1 MEKRTKILLE
11 HVPHSLNYGTTMMA
25 INFINFFKDKNV
37 DIFLDTQNIED
48 ISRLKESCEYSN
60 IYKDSFF
67 KRRKNK
73 FIRIFYKLFIQPFVL
88 RKYDY
93 IFILGGDDLSEYYGR
108 LLFFINA
115 LSMMM
120 YSQKRKRLFLLG
132 QSVGPFTGI
141 NKLIAKILIKNSN
154 LYTRDTYC
162 SEYLRNNL
170 KINYFKEMKD
180 LAFLDLPFQ
189 KNERIDILNKYN
201 LEESKYISIVPSGL
215 YKSYTL
221 NYNTYLKNWIQ
232 VIETLLENYPK
243 EKILLLAHV
252 VSSDSSS
259 DINII
264 EDIYSSI
271 SFEKRKQIVKIITPI
286 LPVEA
291 RYLLG
296 NSIYTITG
304 RMHAAVSTFQMYKPA
319 ISLSYSIKYKGV
331 IGDLGRSDLII
342 EASNNSIWEKYLVK
356 EKILDKIKYLKE
368 NYTNIIKEIKESI
381 DITKKEVEKNLN
393 EIKEILKRSEK

>member
-1 MEKRTKILLE
+1 M
-11 HVPHSLNYGTTMMA
+11 
-25 INFINFFKDKNV
+25 
-37 DIFLDTQNIED
+37 
-48 ISRLKESCEYSN
+48 
-60 IYKDSFF
+60 
-67 KRRKNK
+67 
-73 FIRIFYKLFIQPFVL
+73 
-88 RKYDY
+88 
-93 IFILGGDDLSEYYGR
+93 
-108 LLFFINA
+108 
-115 LSMMM
+115 
-120 YSQKRKRLFLLG
+120 
-132 QSVGPFTGI
+132 
-141 NKLIAKILIKNSN
+141 
-154 LYTRDTYC
+154 
-162 SEYLRNNL
+162 
-170 KINYFKEMKD
+170 
-180 LAFLDLPFQ
+180 
-189 KNERIDILNKYN
+189 
-201 LEESKYISIVPSGL
+201 
-215 YKSYTL
+215 
-221 NYNTYLKNWIQ
+221 
-232 VIETLLENYPK
+232 
-243 EKILLLAHV
+243 AHV

-393 EIKEILKRSEK
+393 EIKEILKRNEK